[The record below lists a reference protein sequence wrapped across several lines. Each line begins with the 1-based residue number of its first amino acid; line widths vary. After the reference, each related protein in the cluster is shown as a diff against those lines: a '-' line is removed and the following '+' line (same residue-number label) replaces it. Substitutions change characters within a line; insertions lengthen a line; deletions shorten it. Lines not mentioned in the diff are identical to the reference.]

1 MSVSILMELGYS
13 SQKPRRSE
21 SPSIFC
27 PYPLLSHS
35 CCLQAV
41 SPPDSATDLT
51 SRTLSPTWN
60 ENFEAMIPSRVSAKF
75 NFEVQDWNTV
85 GSSTDLGGGQIDLAS
100 LEPFEAQELTIP
112 IVHPEKGEKGSLDI
126 RLLFQPESM
135 CFSLTWTSYSVVTKL
150 IPVIARSRHKTSTFS
165 TAGRVITTV
174 GAVPMGVGKGA
185 IKGGA
190 FVAGHAIHG
199 GGAVV
204 GGVGH
209 GIGTV
214 GGFAGRKIGL
224 IKKKDKSGKE
234 VLVQA
239 DADPNDPTAVAQAQ
253 SMSMNGDGVPQ
264 EGTLGVTVISGSGL
278 VSKEGSGVKPYVVVK
293 VGGKSHKTGHGKGIE
308 PEW

>member
-1 MSVSILMELGYS
+1 M
-13 SQKPRRSE
+13 
-21 SPSIFC
+21 
-27 PYPLLSHS
+27 
-35 CCLQAV
+35 
-41 SPPDSATDLT
+41 
-51 SRTLSPTWN
+51 
-60 ENFEAMIPSRVSAKF
+60 
-75 NFEVQDWNTV
+75 
-85 GSSTDLGGGQIDLAS
+85 
-100 LEPFEAQELTIP
+100 
-112 IVHPEKGEKGSLDI
+112 
-126 RLLFQPESM
+126 
-135 CFSLTWTSYSVVTKL
+135 
-150 IPVIARSRHKTSTFS
+150 PVIARSRHKTSTFS

-239 DADPNDPTAVAQAQ
+239 DADPDDPSAIARAQVMAE
-253 SMSMNGDGVPQ
+253 GGVGGVGGGGGVQ
-264 EGTLGVTVISGSGL
+264 EGSLGVTIISGSGL
-278 VSKEGSGVKPYVVVK
+278 SSKDGGGVKPYVVVK
-293 VGGKSHKTGHGKGIE
+293 VGGKSHKTSHGKGIE
-308 PEW
+308 PEWYVFSASLLLYLQMEGRRVNEWS